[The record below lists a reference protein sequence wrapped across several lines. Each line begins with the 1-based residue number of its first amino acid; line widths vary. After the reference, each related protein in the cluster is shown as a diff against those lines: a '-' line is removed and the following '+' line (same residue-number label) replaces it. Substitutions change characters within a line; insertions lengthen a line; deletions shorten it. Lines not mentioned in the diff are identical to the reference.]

1 MMSDTSVFLT
11 INGWAGKVPFIDEF
25 FKGISNDYFT
35 FILCCL
41 VLVWLWFSTSDPT
54 RRRTQQKTA
63 LTALIS
69 VGMASIMM
77 TIINGH
83 FFRERPFNVLPAG
96 SVNLLFY
103 KPHDSSFPSNFAAV
117 IFSIA
122 IPVFLKNKTWGSFLL
137 GVAILSSFGRVFMG
151 VHYPLDVLGGAAIG
165 FLGCT
170 VALVIVRVLRPLIA
184 LVINALQRVYLA

>member
-41 VLVWLWFSTSDPT
+41 VLVWLWFSTSNPA
-54 RRRTQQKTA
+54 RRLTQQKTA

-69 VGMASIMM
+69 VGMVSIVMA
-77 TIINGH
+77 IINGH
-83 FFRERPFNVLPAG
+83 YFRARPFNVLPAG

-122 IPVFLKNKTWGSFLL
+122 IPIFLKNKTWGSFLL
-137 GVAILSSFGRVFMG
+137 GMAILSSFGRVFMG
-151 VHYPLDVLGGAAIG
+151 IHYPLDVLGGAAVG
-165 FLGCT
+165 LLGYLI
-170 VALVIVRVLRPLIA
+170 ALGIVRILRPLITMI
-184 LVINALQRVYLA
+184 INALQRVYLA